1 MRLMQQLR
9 VIYLFIA
16 AMMSIGLSAQA
27 ILPYPLDTVDGQV
40 YYRYTVERSI
50 GLYRISKNFGVSQE
64 EILQANPHLQ
74 TTGLRYDE
82 VILIPAKGLGT
93 QLADSAPAATVAE
106 VPMEAPAEAKPIV
119 VKEKKESILPK
130 YKRQKWQ
137 QVDTVVVDTTAVA
150 MDTTIVQKDSSVIRL
165 AMMLPLQADA
175 LKRDKNM
182 DRFYDYYAGALIAI
196 NEVQATGQAIEVHT
210 YDVGKNVQ
218 KTTQLLCDSTWQ
230 KVDAIVGPAYTQ
242 QVAVA
247 AEYAQRDSTWM
258 LVPFLSNVAS
268 IAHNPYLLQFNPSE
282 HTEADT
288 LARYLAQYGDSVNCV
303 LIETK
308 AGDVIPSGIMALH
321 QALKA
326 QGVPTSSISLTAI
339 LADSLDG
346 AFKTDMENIVIF
358 NTEKYSNLKAVMP
371 HLLQGHATYPITLFS
386 HYSWQNE
393 KIILPQLYTTIF
405 SDSLMVSE
413 PYEAVWQQY
422 FNHTVSSTLPRYD
435 LLGYDQMR
443 HLLQLLQTSADSI
456 ATPVWNGL
464 QADIQYHR
472 VSPDGGYENRQIHII
487 RK

>member
-1 MRLMQQLR
+1 MQQLR

-74 TTGLRYDE
+74 TAGLRYDE

-137 QVDTVVVDTTAVA
+137 QVDTVVVDTTAVE
-150 MDTTIVQKDSSVIRL
+150 MDTAIVQKDSSVIRL

>member
-1 MRLMQQLR
+1 MQKLR

-82 VILIPAKGLGT
+82 VILIPAKGLET

-106 VPMEAPAEAKPIV
+106 VPMEAPAEVKPVV

-130 YKRQKWQ
+130 YKRQKLQ

-165 AMMLPLQADA
+165 ALMLPLQADA

-218 KTTQLLCDSTWQ
+218 KTAQLLCDSTWQ
-230 KVDAIVGPAYTQ
+230 EVDAIVGPAYTQ

-326 QGVPTSSISLTAI
+326 QGVPTSSISLTAM

-464 QADIQYHR
+464 QTDIQYHR

>member
-1 MRLMQQLR
+1 MQQLR

-137 QVDTVVVDTTAVA
+137 QVDIVVVDTTAVEI
-150 MDTTIVQKDSSVIRL
+150 DTTIVQKDSSVIRL

>member
-1 MRLMQQLR
+1 
-9 VIYLFIA
+9 
-16 AMMSIGLSAQA
+16 
-27 ILPYPLDTVDGQV
+27 
-40 YYRYTVERSI
+40 
-50 GLYRISKNFGVSQE
+50 
-64 EILQANPHLQ
+64 
-74 TTGLRYDE
+74 
-82 VILIPAKGLGT
+82 
-93 QLADSAPAATVAE
+93 
-106 VPMEAPAEAKPIV
+106 
-119 VKEKKESILPK
+119 
-130 YKRQKWQ
+130 
-137 QVDTVVVDTTAVA
+137 
-150 MDTTIVQKDSSVIRL
+150 
-165 AMMLPLQADA
+165 
-175 LKRDKNM
+175 M

-218 KTTQLLCDSTWQ
+218 KTTQLLRDSTWQ
-230 KVDAIVGPAYTQ
+230 KVDAIVGPAYAQ

>member
-1 MRLMQQLR
+1 MQQLR

-27 ILPYPLDTVDGQV
+27 ILPYPLDTVDGRV

-82 VILIPAKGLGT
+82 VILIPAKGLET

-106 VPMEAPAEAKPIV
+106 VAMEAPAEVKPVV

-218 KTTQLLCDSTWQ
+218 KTTQLLWDSTWQ

-326 QGVPTSSISLTAI
+326 QGVPTSSISLTAM

>member
-1 MRLMQQLR
+1 MQQLR

-106 VPMEAPAEAKPIV
+106 IPMEAPAEAKPIV

>member
-1 MRLMQQLR
+1 MQQLR

-472 VSPDGGYENRQIHII
+472 VSPEGGYENRQIHII

>member
-1 MRLMQQLR
+1 MQQLR

-82 VILIPAKGLGT
+82 VILIPAKGLET

-119 VKEKKESILPK
+119 VKEKKESILPR
-130 YKRQKWQ
+130 YKRQKLQ

-165 AMMLPLQADA
+165 ALMLPLQADA

-242 QVAVA
+242 QVVA
-247 AEYAQRDSTWM
+247 AAEFAKGDSTWM

-326 QGVPTSSISLTAI
+326 QGVPTSSISLTAM

-346 AFKTDMENIVIF
+346 AFKMDMENIVIF

>member
-1 MRLMQQLR
+1 MQQLR

-82 VILIPAKGLGT
+82 VILIPAKGLET
-93 QLADSAPAATVAE
+93 QLVDSAPAATVAD
-106 VPMEAPAEAKPIV
+106 VPMEAAAEANPIV
-119 VKEKKESILPK
+119 VKVKKESILPK

-165 AMMLPLQADA
+165 AIMLPLQADA

-247 AEYAQRDSTWM
+247 AEYAKRDSTWM

>member
-1 MRLMQQLR
+1 MQQLR

-82 VILIPAKGLGT
+82 VILIPAKGLET

-106 VPMEAPAEAKPIV
+106 VPMEAPAEVKPVV

-130 YKRQKWQ
+130 YKRQKLQ

-165 AMMLPLQADA
+165 ALMLPLQADA

-210 YDVGKNVQ
+210 HDVGKNVQ

-258 LVPFLSNVAS
+258 LVPFLSNVTS

-326 QGVPTSSISLTAI
+326 QGVPTSSISLTAM

>member
-1 MRLMQQLR
+1 MQKLR
-9 VIYLFIA
+9 IIYLFIA
-16 AMMSIGLSAQA
+16 TVMSLGLFAQA
-27 ILPYPLDTVDGQV
+27 VLPYPLDTIDGQV

-74 TTGLRYDE
+74 NTGLRYE
-82 VILIPAKGLGT
+82 EEILIPAKGLDKV
-93 QLADSAPAATVAE
+93 AAPANEPVE
-106 VPMEAPAEAKPIV
+106 VQTTV
-119 VKEKKESILPK
+119 VKEKKEPLLVRN
-130 YKRQKWQ
+130 KRQKEQ
-137 QVDTVVVDTTAVA
+137 LIDTVVVDSLVV
-150 MDTTIVQKDSSVIRL
+150 DSIVMKNDSNTIRL
-165 AMMLPLQADA
+165 ALMLPLQADA
-175 LKRDKNM
+175 MKRDKNM

-242 QVAVA
+242 QVAIA

-258 LVPFLSNVAS
+258 LVPFLSNVVG

>member
-1 MRLMQQLR
+1 MQQLR

-137 QVDTVVVDTTAVA
+137 QVDTVVVDTTAVE

>member
-1 MRLMQQLR
+1 MQQLR

-106 VPMEAPAEAKPIV
+106 IPMEAPAEAKPIV

-230 KVDAIVGPAYTQ
+230 KVNAIVGPAYTQ

-435 LLGYDQMR
+435 LLGYDQIR

>member
-1 MRLMQQLR
+1 MQQLR

-27 ILPYPLDTVDGQV
+27 ILPYPLDTVVGQV

-74 TTGLRYDE
+74 TAGLRYDE

-93 QLADSAPAATVAE
+93 QPADSAPAATVAE
-106 VPMEAPAEAKPIV
+106 VPMEAPAEVKPIV

-137 QVDTVVVDTTAVA
+137 QVDTVVVDTAAVE

-165 AMMLPLQADA
+165 ALMLPLQADA

-196 NEVQATGQAIEVHT
+196 NEVQATGQAIGVHT

-487 RK
+487 RT

>member
-1 MRLMQQLR
+1 MQQLR

-16 AMMSIGLSAQA
+16 AMMSVGLSAQA

-74 TTGLRYDE
+74 TAGLRYDE

-137 QVDTVVVDTTAVA
+137 QVDTVVVATTAVA
-150 MDTTIVQKDSSVIRL
+150 MDTAIVQKDSSVIRL

-326 QGVPTSSISLTAI
+326 QGVPTSSISLTAM
-339 LADSLDG
+339 LADSLDS

>member
-1 MRLMQQLR
+1 MQQLR

-74 TTGLRYDE
+74 TAGLRYDE

-150 MDTTIVQKDSSVIRL
+150 MDTAIVQKDSSVIRL
-165 AMMLPLQADA
+165 ALMLPLQADA

-346 AFKTDMENIVIF
+346 AFKTDMENVVIF

-456 ATPVWNGL
+456 ATSVWNGL

>member
-1 MRLMQQLR
+1 MQQLR

-27 ILPYPLDTVDGQV
+27 VLPYPLDTVDGQV

-74 TTGLRYDE
+74 TAGLRYDE

-106 VPMEAPAEAKPIV
+106 IPMEAPAEAKPIV

-130 YKRQKWQ
+130 YNRQKWQ

-165 AMMLPLQADA
+165 ALMLPLQADA

-218 KTTQLLCDSTWQ
+218 KTMQLLCDSTWQ

>member
-1 MRLMQQLR
+1 MQQLR

-27 ILPYPLDTVDGQV
+27 VLPYPLDTVDGQV

-74 TTGLRYDE
+74 TAGLRYDE

-106 VPMEAPAEAKPIV
+106 VPMEAPAEVKPII

-130 YKRQKWQ
+130 HKRQKWQ
-137 QVDTVVVDTTAVA
+137 QVDTVVVDTTAVE

-308 AGDVIPSGIMALH
+308 AGDVIPSGIIALH

-326 QGVPTSSISLTAI
+326 QGVPTSSISLTAR

-487 RK
+487 RQ

>member
-1 MRLMQQLR
+1 MQQLR

-74 TTGLRYDE
+74 TAGLRYDE

-346 AFKTDMENIVIF
+346 AFKTDMENVVIF

>member
-1 MRLMQQLR
+1 MQQLR

-74 TTGLRYDE
+74 TTDLRYDE
-82 VILIPAKGLGT
+82 VILIPAKGLET

-106 VPMEAPAEAKPIV
+106 VAMEAPAEAKPIV

-130 YKRQKWQ
+130 HKRQKWQ

-326 QGVPTSSISLTAI
+326 QGVPTSSISLTAM

-405 SDSLMVSE
+405 GDSLMVSE

>member
-1 MRLMQQLR
+1 MQQLR

-82 VILIPAKGLGT
+82 VILIPAKGLET

-106 VPMEAPAEAKPIV
+106 VPMEAPAEAKTIV
-119 VKEKKESILPK
+119 VKEKKGSILPK
-130 YKRQKWQ
+130 YKRQKLQ

-165 AMMLPLQADA
+165 ALMLPLQADA

-326 QGVPTSSISLTAI
+326 QGVPTSSISLTAM

>member
-1 MRLMQQLR
+1 MQQLR

-82 VILIPAKGLGT
+82 VILIPAKGLET

-106 VPMEAPAEAKPIV
+106 VAMEAPAEAKPVV

-443 HLLQLLQTSADSI
+443 HLLQLLQNSADGI

>member
-1 MRLMQQLR
+1 MQQLR

-106 VPMEAPAEAKPIV
+106 VAMEAPAEAKPIV

-130 YKRQKWQ
+130 HKRQKWQ

-150 MDTTIVQKDSSVIRL
+150 IDTTIVQKDSGVIRL

-326 QGVPTSSISLTAI
+326 QGVPTSSISLTAM

-405 SDSLMVSE
+405 GDSLMVSE

>member
-1 MRLMQQLR
+1 MQQLR

-74 TTGLRYDE
+74 TAGLRYDE

-137 QVDTVVVDTTAVA
+137 QVDTVVVDTTAVE

-472 VSPDGGYENRQIHII
+472 VSPNGGYENRQIHII

>member
-1 MRLMQQLR
+1 MQQLR

-106 VPMEAPAEAKPIV
+106 IPMEAPAEAKPIV

-405 SDSLMVSE
+405 GDSLMVSE

>member
-1 MRLMQQLR
+1 MQQLR

-106 VPMEAPAEAKPIV
+106 VPMEAPAEVKPIV

-137 QVDTVVVDTTAVA
+137 QVDTVVVDTTAVE

-242 QVAVA
+242 QVAIA

>member
-1 MRLMQQLR
+1 MQQLR

-74 TTGLRYDE
+74 TSGLRYDE

-137 QVDTVVVDTTAVA
+137 QVDTVVVDTTAVE

-165 AMMLPLQADA
+165 ALMLPLQADA

-472 VSPDGGYENRQIHII
+472 VSPEGGYENRQIHII

>member
-16 AMMSIGLSAQA
+16 TMMSIGLSAQA

-130 YKRQKWQ
+130 HKRQKWQ

-326 QGVPTSSISLTAI
+326 KGVPTSSISLTAI

>member
-1 MRLMQQLR
+1 MQQLR

-82 VILIPAKGLGT
+82 VILIPAKGLET

-130 YKRQKWQ
+130 YKRQKLQ

-150 MDTTIVQKDSSVIRL
+150 MDTTIVKKDSSVIRL
-165 AMMLPLQADA
+165 ALMLPLQADA

-230 KVDAIVGPAYTQ
+230 NVDAIVGPAYTQ

-247 AEYAQRDSTWM
+247 AEFAQRDSTWM

-326 QGVPTSSISLTAI
+326 QGVPTSSISLTAM

>member
-1 MRLMQQLR
+1 MQQLR

-74 TTGLRYDE
+74 TAGLRYDE
-82 VILIPAKGLGT
+82 VILIPAKGLET

-106 VPMEAPAEAKPIV
+106 VPMKAPAETKPIV

-130 YKRQKWQ
+130 HKRQKLQ
-137 QVDTVVVDTTAVA
+137 QVDTVVVDTTAVE

-230 KVDAIVGPAYTQ
+230 KVNAIVGPAYTQ

-405 SDSLMVSE
+405 GDSLMVSE

-472 VSPDGGYENRQIHII
+472 VSPEGGYENRQIHII

>member
-1 MRLMQQLR
+1 MQQLR

-74 TTGLRYDE
+74 TAGLRYDE

-130 YKRQKWQ
+130 YKRQKWL
-137 QVDTVVVDTTAVA
+137 QVDTVVVDTTAVE
-150 MDTTIVQKDSSVIRL
+150 MDTAIVQKDSSVIRL
-165 AMMLPLQADA
+165 ALMLPLQADA

-326 QGVPTSSISLTAI
+326 QGVPTSSISLAAI

-371 HLLQGHATYPITLFS
+371 HLLQGHSTYPITLFS

-413 PYEAVWQQY
+413 PYEEVWQQY
-422 FNHTVSSTLPRYD
+422 FNHTVSSTHPRYD

-443 HLLQLLQTSADSI
+443 HLLQLLQTSSDSI
-456 ATPVWNGL
+456 ATQVWNGS

-472 VSPDGGYENRQIHII
+472 ISPEGGYENRQIHII

>member
-1 MRLMQQLR
+1 MQQLR

-93 QLADSAPAATVAE
+93 QLADSAPATTVAE

-165 AMMLPLQADA
+165 ALMLPLQADA

-242 QVAVA
+242 QVAIA

-288 LARYLAQYGDSVNCV
+288 LASYLAQYGDSVNCV

-326 QGVPTSSISLTAI
+326 QGVPTSNISLTAI

>member
-1 MRLMQQLR
+1 MQKLR
-9 VIYLFIA
+9 IIYLFIA
-16 AMMSIGLSAQA
+16 TVMSLGLFAQA
-27 ILPYPLDTVDGQV
+27 VLPYPLDTIDGQV

-74 TTGLRYDE
+74 NTGLRYE
-82 VILIPAKGLGT
+82 EEILIPAKGLDKV
-93 QLADSAPAATVAE
+93 AAPANEPVE
-106 VPMEAPAEAKPIV
+106 VQTTV
-119 VKEKKESILPK
+119 VKEKKEPLLVRN
-130 YKRQKWQ
+130 KRQKEQ
-137 QVDTVVVDTTAVA
+137 LIDTVVVDSLVV
-150 MDTTIVQKDSSVIRL
+150 DSIVMKNDSNTIRL
-165 AMMLPLQADA
+165 ALMLPLQADA
-175 LKRDKNM
+175 MKRDKNM

-196 NEVQATGQAIEVHT
+196 NEVQAAGQAIEVHT

-230 KVDAIVGPAYTQ
+230 KVDAIIGPAYTQ
-242 QVAVA
+242 QVAIA
-247 AEYAQRDSTWM
+247 AEFAKEDSTWM
-258 LVPFLSNVAS
+258 LVPFLSNVAC
-268 IAHNPYLLQFNPSE
+268 IEQNPYLLQFNPSE

-321 QALKA
+321 QALNVHH
-326 QGVPTSSISLTAI
+326 VPTSTISLTAL

-371 HLLQGHATYPITLFS
+371 HLLQGHSTYQITLFS

-393 KIILPQLYTTIF
+393 QIILPQLYTTIF
-405 SDSLMVSE
+405 SDSLAVTKE
-413 PYEAVWQQY
+413 YEGVWQQF
-422 FNHTVSSTLPRYD
+422 FNHELSSLQPRYD
-435 LLGYDQMR
+435 LLGYDQTR
-443 HLLQLLQTSADSI
+443 HLLHLLQNSTDSI
-456 ATPVWNGL
+456 AAQVWYGT
-464 QADIQYHR
+464 QADIQYHQ
-472 VSPDGGYENRQIHII
+472 VSPDGGYENQQIHII

>member
-1 MRLMQQLR
+1 MQQLR

-106 VPMEAPAEAKPIV
+106 IPMEAPAEAKPIV

-435 LLGYDQMR
+435 LLGYDQIR

>member
-1 MRLMQQLR
+1 MQQLR

>member
-1 MRLMQQLR
+1 MQQLR

-82 VILIPAKGLGT
+82 VILIPAKGLET
-93 QLADSAPAATVAE
+93 QLADSAPAAIVVE

-119 VKEKKESILPK
+119 VREKKESILLK
-130 YKRQKWQ
+130 YKRQKLQ

-165 AMMLPLQADA
+165 ALMLPLQADA

>member
-1 MRLMQQLR
+1 MQQLR

-137 QVDTVVVDTTAVA
+137 QVETVVVDTIAVA

-175 LKRDKNM
+175 LKRDKNI

>member
-1 MRLMQQLR
+1 MQQLR

-82 VILIPAKGLGT
+82 VILIPAKGLET

-106 VPMEAPAEAKPIV
+106 VAMEAPAEVKPIV

-130 YKRQKWQ
+130 HKRQKWQ

-150 MDTTIVQKDSSVIRL
+150 MDTTIVQKDSGVIRL

-405 SDSLMVSE
+405 GDSLMVSE

>member
-1 MRLMQQLR
+1 MQQLR

-82 VILIPAKGLGT
+82 VILIPAKGLET
-93 QLADSAPAATVAE
+93 QLADSAPATTVAE
-106 VPMEAPAEAKPIV
+106 VPMAAPAEAKPIV

-247 AEYAQRDSTWM
+247 AEYAKRDRTWM
-258 LVPFLSNVAS
+258 LVQFLSNVAS

-339 LADSLDG
+339 LSDSLDG